1 MKVSEVRLLSIEE
14 LRTKMLD
21 ARKEYMNL
29 RFQLVS
35 GQLSDTSKLKQARR
49 QIAQFETILTEKQ
62 MKSEAEGE
70 A

>member
-62 MKSEAEGE
+62 IKSEAEGE

>member
-62 MKSEAEGE
+62 IKSEVEGE